1 MYAIIVIGCDFV
13 AMKEKIQT
21 TETQAILN
29 LLQETFSKILNNYN
43 SLIFAIKDNAGVETL
58 QIAEEQLKS
67 KNIDISNFPNRDRL
81 QFYIKHYVQDIPTV
95 KRLREYVDKNEYPR
109 MEKGKEH
116 FKEGILEARSGL
128 NQAELLLRESED
140 GIQEI
145 LTEWAFLQFI
155 INHPERVSI
164 ATIKQLIQYGYQGTC
179 GTPMMKEIYYLVN
192 QIYQLKKE
200 NTDLKNQLE
209 NIHNDSYT
217 K

>member
-1 MYAIIVIGCDFV
+1 MYVIKVTGCDFV
-13 AMKEKIQT
+13 EAKGKI
-21 TETQAILN
+21 ETNEIQIILK
-29 LLQETFSKILNNYN
+29 LLQDTFNTILSNYN
-43 SLIFAIKDNAGVETL
+43 SLLFAIKDNAGVET
-58 QIAEEQLKS
+58 IGMAEEQLKS

-95 KRLREYVDKNEYPR
+95 KRLREYVNKNEYPR

-116 FKEGILEARSGL
+116 FKEGILEARLGL
-128 NQAELLLRESED
+128 NQAELHLRESED

-164 ATIKQLIQYGYQGTC
+164 ATIEQLIQYGYQGTC

-209 NIHNDSYT
+209 IVKTDTHT
-217 K
+217 I